1 MLYMSC
7 EKLEAHASRYS
18 QTYGSKKDYIRAGS
32 KWTTDFDAMARKT
45 VLKQL
50 LSKFAPMSVEM
61 QDAAK
66 FDQGVLG
73 ENNSVRYIDNEE
85 TAAIP
90 ESVDKATLTSREAIR
105 EAFIGGQITEQE
117 ADDLMQKIGITKN
130 AVEDATVEAEVNL
143 FDTKSAK
150 R

>member
-1 MLYMSC
+1 
-7 EKLEAHASRYS
+7 
-18 QTYGSKKDYIRAGS
+18 
-32 KWTTDFDAMARKT
+32 
-45 VLKQL
+45 
-50 LSKFAPMSVEM
+50 MSVEM

-90 ESVDKATLTSREAIR
+90 ESVDKATLTSPEAIS

-117 ADDLMQKIGITKN
+117 ADDLMQKIWITKTRPRMRRSRPKLICSTPK
-130 AVEDATVEAEVNL
+130 ARSDDRFPL
-143 FDTKSAK
+143 FRTRNSGMV
-150 R
+150 

>member
-1 MLYMSC
+1 MDQRRTTS
-7 EKLEAHASRYS
+7 
-18 QTYGSKKDYIRAGS
+18 AGS

-61 QDAAK
+61 QDALRNSIRACWAK
-66 FDQGVLG
+66 TT
-73 ENNSVRYIDNEE
+73 RYVTSIMRKRRQFPKAW
-85 TAAIP
+85 T
-90 ESVDKATLTSREAIR
+90 KATLTSREAIS

>member
-1 MLYMSC
+1 MGKTKI
-7 EKLEAHASRYS
+7 EKEDKYIGNTQEVFSASFELTFS
-18 QTYGSKKDYIRAGS
+18 HNVTESETIAYIFG
-32 KWTTDFDAMARKT
+32 
-45 VLKQL
+45 
-50 LSKFAPMSVEM
+50 LSAVSGNPFEDCWAYEM
-61 QDAAK
+61 GK
-66 FDQGVLG
+66 NGGKIVK
-73 ENNSVRYIDNEE
+73 YNE
-85 TAAIP
+85 
-90 ESVDKATLTSREAIR
+90 SGDKATLTSREAIS

>member
-1 MLYMSC
+1 
-7 EKLEAHASRYS
+7 
-18 QTYGSKKDYIRAGS
+18 
-32 KWTTDFDAMARKT
+32 MARKT

-90 ESVDKATLTSREAIR
+90 ESVDKATLTSREAIS